1 MGTWGA
7 KLYENDTAL
16 DVKDRFDDLR
26 KGKTVQ
32 QITDELIKE
41 YTCELNDIDDAS
53 AFWFALADT
62 QWNLGRL
69 LPEVKAQALERLG
82 QGGDLASHDLCWY

>member
-7 KLYENDTAL
+7 KLYENDLAL

-32 QITDELIKE
+32 QITNELIDE
-41 YTCELNDIDDAS
+41 YFGLHLQIRNGIWAGYC
-53 AFWFALADT
+53 
-62 QWNLGRL
+62 Q
-69 LPEVKAQALERLG
+69 K
-82 QGGDLASHDLCWY
+82 